1 MIIKSKS
8 SQHSS
13 LLIYDHNN
21 HPLDLITNL
30 IPTIHPTIN
39 QTNRKQSIT
48 MANMLALPRVPK
60 TPIASTRRTSDTGST
75 HSTVSTATTLKGSIK
90 ASKKWFSK
98 AFDPKYTIKSDV
110 HFVKQANHN
119 EAVASY
125 FSLR

>member
-1 MIIKSKS
+1 MI
-8 SQHSS
+8 
-13 LLIYDHNN
+13 N
-21 HPLDLITNL
+21 NL

-39 QTNRKQSIT
+39 QTNRKQSVT

-60 TPIASTRRTSDTGST
+60 TPTASTRGSDTSST
-75 HSTVSTATTLKGSIK
+75 HSAVSTATTLKGSIK

-98 AFDPKYTIKSDV
+98 AFDTKHTIKSDE
-110 HFVKQANHN
+110 HFIKQANHN